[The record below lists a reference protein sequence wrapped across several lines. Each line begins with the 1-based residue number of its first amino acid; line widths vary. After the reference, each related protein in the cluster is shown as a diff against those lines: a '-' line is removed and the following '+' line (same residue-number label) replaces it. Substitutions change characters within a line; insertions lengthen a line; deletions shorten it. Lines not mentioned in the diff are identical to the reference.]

1 VRETPARYA
10 ALVAPH
16 IAALP
21 AARTQWVADI
31 LSGAA
36 EADKVLFAD
45 DALVLMPDMKWD
57 LRTLSSLYLV
67 ALARDPALR
76 SMRDLRAQHLPLL
89 RAVRKHAARVA
100 SERWGVPPGALR
112 YYVHYPPSYCACA
125 RPGSGR
131 AR

>member
-21 AARTQWVADI
+21 AARTQWVSDI

-36 EADKVLFAD
+36 EADKVLHSD

-57 LRTLSSLYLV
+57 LRTIASLYLV
-67 ALARDPALR
+67 ALARDPALA

-89 RAVRKHAARVA
+89 RAVRTQAARVA
-100 SERWGVPPGALR
+100 GERWGVPPGALR
-112 YYVHYPPSYCACA
+112 CYVHYPPSYCACA